1 MKEAIYSLEVC
12 AVIAA
17 FICYVYL
24 VISGTIQIIKSL
36 KYLYKKKH
44 RYDKPPTAKCYCRD
58 CRFHGDDGKCLS
70 FVNMTL
76 TEFFNK
82 KYRERKDKDNM
93 YGVGMSDAEF
103 RHFIIEYLLLEGWC
117 VSDPLGQSQINE
129 IAIYEILE
137 KHSKK
142 FRKERRK

>member
-1 MKEAIYSLEVC
+1 
-12 AVIAA
+12 
-17 FICYVYL
+17 
-24 VISGTIQIIKSL
+24 
-36 KYLYKKKH
+36 
-44 RYDKPPTAKCYCRD
+44 
-58 CRFHGDDGKCLS
+58 
-70 FVNMTL
+70 MTL
-76 TEFFNK
+76 TKFFNK

-103 RHFIIEYLLLEGWC
+103 RHFIIEYLLPEGWR

-142 FRKERRK
+142 FRKERRRSKHDKKIMDLLQGELNHCPNCGQALGWNDLKEETK

>member
-1 MKEAIYSLEVC
+1 
-12 AVIAA
+12 
-17 FICYVYL
+17 
-24 VISGTIQIIKSL
+24 
-36 KYLYKKKH
+36 
-44 RYDKPPTAKCYCRD
+44 
-58 CRFHGDDGKCLS
+58 
-70 FVNMTL
+70 MTL

-82 KYRERKDKDNM
+82 KYKERKDKDNM

-103 RHFIIEYLLLEGWC
+103 RHFIIGYLLPDDWR

-142 FRKERRK
+142 FRKERRLFKKKKR

>member
-1 MKEAIYSLEVC
+1 MRRTKVAAIDDYQEEAQSFNSVADVKEVTDEEI
-12 AVIAA
+12 AV
-17 FICYVYL
+17 
-24 VISGTIQIIKSL
+24 L
-36 KYLYKKKH
+36 KKGCH
-44 RYDKPPTAKCYCRD
+44 
-58 CRFHGDDGKCLS
+58 
-70 FVNMTL
+70 MTL

-103 RHFIIEYLLLEGWC
+103 RQFIIDYLLPDDWC
-117 VSDPLGQSQINE
+117 VADPLGQSQINE

-142 FRKERRK
+142 FRKERRRAHRGTKRRR